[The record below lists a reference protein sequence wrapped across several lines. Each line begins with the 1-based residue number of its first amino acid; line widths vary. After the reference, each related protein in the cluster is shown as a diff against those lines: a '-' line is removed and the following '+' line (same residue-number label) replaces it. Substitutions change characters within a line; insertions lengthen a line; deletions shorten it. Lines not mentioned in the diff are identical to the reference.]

1 MVRVHP
7 TPTLKENMI
16 IGKVAK
22 LQTPLFFT
30 FDEDKVELIAE
41 MLAEGLEYHYANID
55 LFQFP
60 DDLNVW
66 EDEDD

>member
-1 MVRVHP
+1 MKMVRVASYRFI
-7 TPTLKENMI
+7 KETMI

-22 LQTPLFFT
+22 LQVPLFFT
-30 FDEDKVELIAE
+30 FDEEKVELIAE

-60 DDLNVW
+60 DDLDPW
-66 EDEDD
+66 EDE

>member
-1 MVRVHP
+1 M
-7 TPTLKENMI
+7 

-41 MLAEGLEYHYANID
+41 MLVEGLEYHYANID

-60 DDLNVW
+60 DDLDVW
-66 EDEDD
+66 GEDE

>member
-1 MVRVHP
+1 M
-7 TPTLKENMI
+7 

-60 DDLNVW
+60 DDLDVW
-66 EDEDD
+66 GEDE

>member
-1 MVRVHP
+1 
-7 TPTLKENMI
+7 MI

-22 LQTPLFFT
+22 LQVPLFFT
-30 FDEDKVELIAE
+30 FDEEKVELIAE

-60 DDLNVW
+60 DDLDVW
-66 EDEDD
+66 EDE